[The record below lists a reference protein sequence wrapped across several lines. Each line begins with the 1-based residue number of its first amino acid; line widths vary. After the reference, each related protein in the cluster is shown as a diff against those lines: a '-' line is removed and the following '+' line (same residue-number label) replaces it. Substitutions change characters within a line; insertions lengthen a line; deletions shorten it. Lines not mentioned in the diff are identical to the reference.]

1 MAPYCQ
7 HFRFNDWHLLKTL
20 RDKNSFLQEAAQTSP
35 PSPVDVAPQAEP
47 RQRKGIRLQ
56 AQPSDLATHAAGL
69 PWPWVHAKR
78 DQGNG
83 KLQNIDSLWRAEI
96 HRDQAIVESFNRTL
110 AECLFRHRSAVEML
124 LPTDQRSTALVK
136 RLPDVVSAL
145 NNEVINNYYFKSRWI
160 VTEYL
165 PSHEAAR

>member
-1 MAPYCQ
+1 MSPDTNTSVIPDTRNIPTYSMAPYCQ

-69 PWPWVHAKR
+69 PWP
-78 DQGNG
+78 
-83 KLQNIDSLWRAEI
+83 
-96 HRDQAIVESFNRTL
+96 
-110 AECLFRHRSAVEML
+110 
-124 LPTDQRSTALVK
+124 
-136 RLPDVVSAL
+136 
-145 NNEVINNYYFKSRWI
+145 
-160 VTEYL
+160 
-165 PSHEAAR
+165 